1 MKGNII
7 SRRPDLLTMTVIII
21 KDSRGISLIV
31 GDVEFIDTLD
41 QNYDSSNF
49 DEQVNDVLNE

>member
-1 MKGNII
+1 
-7 SRRPDLLTMTVIII
+7 MTVIII